1 MSIVAA
7 QRNSVYPNF
16 LFTPLKYPFKTF
28 DQCAGMVVVGH
39 VLLRLQRHWL
49 VTDELSKWW
58 KKTKVNSCVPRSQVY
73 PIFCRTPLKY
83 PLKTFD
89 QCAGM
94 VVVSNARLF

>member
-49 VTDELSKWW
+49 ITAALSKWW
-58 KKTKVNSCVPRSQVY
+58 KKYLT
-73 PIFCRTPLKY
+73 
-83 PLKTFD
+83 
-89 QCAGM
+89 
-94 VVVSNARLF
+94 VVVGHWLGRMCL

>member
-49 VTDELSKWW
+49 VTAALSK
-58 KKTKVNSCVPRSQVY
+58 
-73 PIFCRTPLKY
+73 
-83 PLKTFD
+83 
-89 QCAGM
+89 
-94 VVVSNARLF
+94 